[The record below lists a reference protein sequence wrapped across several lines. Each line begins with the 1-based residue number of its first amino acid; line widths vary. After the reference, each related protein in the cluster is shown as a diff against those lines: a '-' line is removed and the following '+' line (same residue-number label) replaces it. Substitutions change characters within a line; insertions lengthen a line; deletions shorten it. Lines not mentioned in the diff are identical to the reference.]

1 MGKVKWAET
10 VTWCKNKDGETLYSN
25 SHQCPMSG
33 CRITHKDTPAKCSPS
48 KLTLNLGRVVFVKDP
63 FLDTHQGSVSGIHL
77 VSKASKGEVLV
88 SRESAVRL
96 GIRRAF
102 KFSPKSEVA
111 LVNCVLCRDQR
122 AGFRQDEQ

>member
-1 MGKVKWAET
+1 
-10 VTWCKNKDGETLYSN
+10 
-25 SHQCPMSG
+25 MSS
-33 CRITHKDTPAKCSPS
+33 CRITHKDTPAKCIPS
-48 KLTLNLGRVVFVKDP
+48 KLTLNLGRVFVKDP
-63 FLDTHQGSVSGIHL
+63 FLDTRQGSVSSIHL

-122 AGFRQDEQ
+122 AGLRQDEQ